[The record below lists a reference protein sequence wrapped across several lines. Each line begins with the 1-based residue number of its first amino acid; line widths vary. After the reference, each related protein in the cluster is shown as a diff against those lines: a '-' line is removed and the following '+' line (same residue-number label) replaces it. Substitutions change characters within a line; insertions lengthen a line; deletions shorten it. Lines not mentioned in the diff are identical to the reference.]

1 MRAAWIL
8 VLAFGCSKQAADP
21 ARESTPPAAP
31 ESMPAAP
38 EPAAA
43 ESMPAAAADTTAN
56 SPRPPPPAKTIHPLT
71 GAVPHADKASA
82 RDEAR
87 SSGVLGPTEG
97 SAFVV
102 KGTVSIKRA
111 STKPL
116 DGAVRPKLEA
126 LQACYDQALEMND
139 RLAGELTVAIADGAP
154 QVTKSTLHDAELEQ
168 CVVAALRAA
177 ALPKSR
183 ATLVLAFAR
192 E

>member
-21 ARESTPPAAP
+21 ARESTPPTAP
-31 ESMPAAP
+31 EA
-38 EPAAA
+38 
-43 ESMPAAAADTTAN
+43 MPAAAAESTTN
-56 SPRPPPPAKTIHPLT
+56 SPPPPPPATIQPLA
-71 GAVPHADKASA
+71 GAAPTTDKMSA

-97 SAFVV
+97 SAFAV

-126 LQACYDQALEMND
+126 LQSCYDQALEMND
-139 RLAGELTVAIADGAP
+139 RLAGELTVAIAGGVP
-154 QVTKSTLHDAELEQ
+154 QVAKSTLHDAELEQ

>member
-1 MRAAWIL
+1 MIVWVMRAAWIL
-8 VLAFGCSKQAADP
+8 VLAIGCSKQAAEP
-21 ARESTPPAAP
+21 ARESTPAGASSPASAP
-31 ESMPAAP
+31 TAP
-38 EPAAA
+38 V
-43 ESMPAAAADTTAN
+43 TN
-56 SPRPPPPAKTIHPLT
+56 SPAPPPPAAIQPLT
-71 GAVPHADKASA
+71 GAAPEHRENA

-116 DGAVRPKLEA
+116 DAAVRPTLEA

-139 RLAGELTVAIADGAP
+139 RLAGELTLAIAGGVP
-154 QVTKSTLHDAELEQ
+154 QVKTSTLKDAELEQ
-168 CVVAALRAA
+168 CVVAALRGAT
-177 ALPKSR
+177 LPKSR
-183 ATLVLAFAR
+183 GTLVLAFAR